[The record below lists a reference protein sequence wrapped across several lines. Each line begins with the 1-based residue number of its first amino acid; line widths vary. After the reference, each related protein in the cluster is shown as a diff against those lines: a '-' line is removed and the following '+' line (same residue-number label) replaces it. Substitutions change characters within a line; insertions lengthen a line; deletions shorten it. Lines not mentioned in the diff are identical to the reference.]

1 MNTIEFQDLL
11 ADCIDFSQRLI
22 QTPSM
27 PGEEENLAVM
37 IINEM
42 QKLDFDTATLDGMGN
57 VTGRIYGA
65 DRDLGA
71 IVLNSHLD
79 HVDPGEPN
87 LWSVPPYS
95 ATVSD
100 GFIIGR
106 GACDIKGPLAVQI
119 YSMAALR
126 RANRAPRRDIVFSGV
141 VEEEVGGAG
150 AMHWAENVDF
160 PIDIIVLGE
169 PSSNNLSLGHRGIIQ
184 MWVTF
189 LGRSVHASVPESGE
203 NPNYALVKFLSK
215 LQQEADTLSNHEQL
229 GNTTVTPTIIEVDT
243 VSMNVIPAWT
253 RVLLDI
259 RTASESP
266 NSLAEFVKNVA
277 EGLNCQVSD
286 AWARRPGTPLPDSDE
301 LIYGYYTPD
310 KDYSVTRMRELVAI
324 GMGWEPELISYKF
337 ATDGRHLLSIGAPI
351 VGFSPGEEQL
361 AHTVE
366 ERIEISMMADSLKGH
381 TSLLS
386 EF

>member
-1 MNTIEFQDLL
+1 MITIEFQDLL

-27 PGEEENLAVM
+27 PGEEENLAAM

-42 QKLDFDTATLDGMGN
+42 QKLDFDTATLDDMGN

-95 ATVSD
+95 ATISD
-100 GFIIGR
+100 GYIIGR

-169 PSSNNLSLGHRGIIQ
+169 PSSNNLSLGHRGILQ

-189 LGRSVHASVPESGE
+189 LGRSVHASVPESGK
-203 NPNYALVKFLSK
+203 NPNYALVEFLSK
-215 LQQEADTLSNHEQL
+215 LRQEADTLSSHEQL
-229 GNTTVTPTIIEVDT
+229 GKTTVTPTIIEVDT
-243 VSMNVIPAWT
+243 VSMNVMPAWT

-266 NSLAEFVKNVA
+266 NSITKFVKNVA
-277 EGLNCQVSD
+277 GGLNCQVSD
-286 AWARRPGTPLPDSDE
+286 AWARQPGTPLPDSDE

-310 KDYSVTRMRELVAI
+310 NDYSVTRMRELVAI

-361 AHTVE
+361 AHTVK

>member
-27 PGEEENLAVM
+27 PGEEENLAAM

-42 QKLDFDTATLDGMGN
+42 QKLDFDTATLDDMGN

-79 HVDPGEPN
+79 HVDPGESS
-87 LWSVPPYS
+87 LWPFPPYS
-95 ATVSD
+95 ATIAD
-100 GFIIGR
+100 GYVIGR

-126 RANRAPRRDIVFSGV
+126 RVNRVPRRDIVFSGV

-215 LQQEADTLSNHEQL
+215 LQQEADTLSSHEQL

-310 KDYSVTRMRELVAI
+310 TDYSVTRMRELVAI

>member
-42 QKLDFDTATLDGMGN
+42 QKLDFDTATLDDMGN